1 MNDRTTINLCGN
13 DHVEFD
19 TPTPEE
25 VARIAAARPGRNA
38 AGERKHTGREALIAA
53 AERVAGL
60 NPDAEEIGAGML
72 RTIINEARDALAVA
86 WLEDQ

>member
-1 MNDRTTINLCGN
+1 MNGRTNINFCGG
-13 DHVEFD
+13 DAVEFAA
-19 TPTPEE
+19 PTPEE
-25 VARIAAARPGRNA
+25 VARIAAALPGRNA
-38 AGERKHTGREALIAA
+38 AGERKRTGREALIAA
-53 AERVAGL
+53 AERVARL